1 MAPQAKGLGTDAN
14 AAYAKF
20 ASMDQFDLV
29 KPKGNQRANP
39 FDAEPTSLADNNVTL
54 GSLKSMHQG
63 TEKKEVMKSQSMVVS
78 QNQSG
83 NWGGGIV
90 PPAPQGYGMMGGMNQ
105 GAQQPS
111 QYGMYGGYGQQ
122 QQQPQYTGMGMQ
134 QQQPN
139 YGQPYQQPMNQ
150 GMTQQQSQ
158 YGIPQQQYQYGMP
171 QQQSQYGMPQQQS
184 QYGMPQ
190 QQF

>member
-1 MAPQAKGLGTDAN
+1 MAPQSKGLGADAN

-39 FDAEPTSLADNNVTL
+39 FETEPTSAVNNNATL
-54 GSLKSMHQG
+54 GSLKSMQQG
-63 TEKKEVMKSQSMVVS
+63 TEKKEVMKSHSMVVS
-78 QNQSG
+78 QNQNG
-83 NWGGGIV
+83 NWGVGI
-90 PPAPQGYGMMGGMNQ
+90 ATQPQGYGGM
-105 GAQQPS
+105 QQQS

-122 QQQPQYTGMGMQ
+122 QQQQQQQPQYSGMGMQ

-139 YGQPYQQPMNQ
+139 YGQQYQQPMNQ
-150 GMTQQQSQ
+150 GMSQQQPQ
-158 YGIPQQQYQYGMP
+158 YGMPQQQFQYGMP
-171 QQQSQYGMPQQQS
+171 QQQSQF
-184 QYGMPQ
+184 GMPQ